1 MNAVVVDQPQILRA
15 VLPPEGITPSAMIS
29 LALQNGIDLQR
40 LDKLMELHERWEAN
54 QARKAFEAA
63 MAAAKAEIRPIV
75 KNREVDFTSQKGR
88 TNYEYEDFAAVAD
101 GVDEILARHGLNYRH
116 RPKQDGKSLT
126 IICKMAH
133 RDGHFE
139 ETELTADKDESG
151 NKNSIQSLGSTATY
165 LQRYTVK
172 LALGLAAAKDDDGRR
187 AGKGKQ
193 ELQSPAAPAGYE
205 SWVADM
211 NAKTSD
217 GYEAFK
223 TSWQAANKDFRLYAN
238 KYDGMWREEIAE
250 KAKAADAA
258 RAPQ

>member
-1 MNAVVVDQPQILRA
+1 MNAVVADQPQQMRGMMA
-15 VLPPEGITPSAMIS
+15 PEQVTPASMIS
-29 LALQNGIDLQR
+29 LALQNGIDLER

-54 QARKAFEAA
+54 QARKAFESA
-63 MAAAKAEIRPIV
+63 MAAAKAEIRPVV
-75 KNREVDFTSQKGR
+75 KNREVDFTSSRGR

-101 GVDEILARHGLNYRH
+101 AVDSILGKHGLNYRH
-116 RPKQDGKSLT
+116 RPKQDGKNLT

-139 ETELTADKDESG
+139 EIELTAQNDESG
-151 NKNSIQSLGSTATY
+151 NKNGIQGLGSTATY

-172 LALGLAAAKDDDGRR
+172 LALGLAAAKDDDGRK
-187 AGKGKQ
+187 AGSGAPEKTVAP
-193 ELQSPAAPAGYE
+193 SPAGYE

-223 TSWQAANKDFRLYAN
+223 ASWQAANKDFRLYAN
-238 KYDGMWREEIAE
+238 KHDSVWREEIAE
-250 KAKAADAA
+250 KAKAADAG
-258 RAPQ
+258 RQS